1 MNIGNE
7 CYIVYDKFGGSHSFK
22 NPMTKK
28 YKIKDLFERI
38 VNDET
43 IQYVAGE
50 AAIAKF
56 NNKFGDGS
64 NFRLPADLNQDII
77 TIHLFEF
84 KNEDNCEIIITII
97 GVDIAKLT
105 EFYEKY
111 NDIPNRDFII
121 NSCRFH
127 ISYEKT
133 VMLEN
138 TEKTTSVKEIIDKV
152 IVPSSNITDPKIKD
166 PEFIVDGFK
175 LYDYQKR
182 TIKSMLNT
190 ETEIKK
196 IHYGNNYRYE
206 IEIGPFVFDIISKT
220 LLKRDSRESIIF
232 KGGSLIDE
240 VGLGK
245 TLQMLVLCMLNQLPA
260 NKLSYIDQSNNML
273 KSRATL
279 VISPSQVTKQWL
291 REIES
296 KLSYKKIKVITML
309 SKIEFDKYTYQDL
322 LDADFV
328 LVSFDFISNP
338 CFTGPY
344 TKKITTSKSYH
355 KSAQWNQEKVKTV
368 FNEMSELLASDPT
381 SLLQKKTLFPLISWH
396 RIIID
401 EFHEPYTVDKYVPVK
416 NIIPLLVG
424 TYKWS
429 MTGTPFEKGS
439 ECFLKMFDF
448 ATEYKNKLGD
458 NIIEIK
464 EIKDHMT
471 EYFFRRNTKQSTEEE
486 NKLPGLKEKI
496 IWLKFTPTER
506 MMYNAY
512 LTDPNVDKFS
522 EIVRQLCCHPKI
534 ADEIKGVLS
543 NCKTL
548 EEIEKSMVSHYKT
561 QYRNAFHRVCKC
573 KHSIAKTKRRILV
586 AEFRRYRRF
595 LKQEGFKVKIE
606 LPAFEFKVDEN
617 PDFKDEN
624 LILDDDP
631 NIDDP
636 NLNPNPDNDNNDNN
650 DNDNND
656 DLNLDNPSDDDE
668 DSDDEKPL
676 MIVSTENLPSFINL
690 IKRQL
695 KAIPSQTINNLNESL
710 VAQNQRLVDAN
721 KVCDGKKASYK
732 FFNNM
737 LESIKKATEKS
748 KKKYL
753 KQIARDNS
761 DSESE
766 SGDEEEGDS
775 DDCGICLGEISGDNL
790 GVTNCGH
797 HFCYECLKLFVNNSA
812 KCPMCNNPQKITD
825 ISRISF
831 EKPVFTQQNSEI
843 IKNKME
849 LINKVGTKLTNLIYF
864 LNSIPDKVIIFSQW
878 DSLLKKVGD
887 VLTEHG
893 IKNVFCRGNVWT
905 RDKAIRDFSN
915 DGNNIK
921 AIMLSSESAASG
933 TNLTKANVVI
943 FLDIVSGAYERRR
956 DVEWQ
961 AIGRSFRLGQTKVVE
976 VVRFIIKDTV
986 EEEIYRDN
994 QVENAKHQSNLVISE
1009 VTDETITLSDD
1020 KLQSITSAVQNAK
1033 TKKENKELEK
1043 QKKLASKTVKKPKK
1057 KQENENEVKKLN
1069 EVNEV
1074 VVEKVAVKKVP
1085 DKEVAVKKAPVK
1097 KVAIQKNK

>member
-7 CYIVYDKFGGSHSFK
+7 CYIVYDKYGGSHSLK

-28 YKIKDLFERI
+28 YKIKDLFEKV
-38 VNDET
+38 VNDNT
-43 IQYVAGE
+43 ITYIIGE
-50 AAIAKF
+50 AAIARF

-64 NFRLPADLNQDII
+64 NFRLPDDLNHDII

-84 KNEDNCEIIITII
+84 KNEENCEIIITVVGI
-97 GVDIAKLT
+97 DIKKIT
-105 EFYEKY
+105 DYYEKN
-111 NDIPNRDFII
+111 NDIPNRDFIV

-133 VMLEN
+133 EMLEN
-138 TEKTTSVKEIIDKV
+138 VTTNTAIVNEIINKV
-152 IVPSSNITDPKIKD
+152 IIPSSNITDPKIKD
-166 PEFIVDGFK
+166 PDFVVDDVR

-182 TIKSMLNT
+182 TIKSMLNSEI
-190 ETEIKK
+190 ETKK

-245 TLQMLVLCMLNQLPA
+245 TLQMIILCMLNQLPVH
-260 NKLSYIDQSNNML
+260 KLSYIDNDNNML

-291 REIES
+291 REIEN
-296 KLSYKKIKVITML
+296 KLSYKKIKTIAIL
-309 SKIEFDKYTYQDL
+309 SKIEFDKYTYQDM

-328 LVSFDFISNP
+328 LVTFDFISNEN
-338 CFTGPY
+338 FTSAY
-344 TKKITTSKSYH
+344 TKKISTSKSYH
-355 KSAQWNQEKVKTV
+355 KSTQWNQEKVKTV
-368 FNEMSELLASDPT
+368 FDEMSGSLVSDPT
-381 SLLQKKTLFPLISWH
+381 SLIQKKTLFPLISWH

-401 EFHEPYTVDKYVPVK
+401 EFHEPYVVEKYSPVK
-416 NIIPLLVG
+416 NIIPLLIG

-429 MTGTPFEKGS
+429 MTGTPFDKGS
-439 ECFLKMFDF
+439 ECFFKMLDF
-448 ATEYKNKLGD
+448 STEYKNKIGE
-458 NIIEIK
+458 NIIEVK
-464 EIKDHMT
+464 EIKEHMM
-471 EYFFRRNTKQSTEEE
+471 ENFFRRNTKQSTEDE

-548 EEIEKSMVSHYKT
+548 DEIEKSMVSHYKT
-561 QYRNAFHRVCKC
+561 QYKNAFRRVCKC

-586 AEFRRYRRF
+586 AEFKRYRRF
-595 LKQEGFKVKIE
+595 LKQDGYKVKIE
-606 LPAFEFKVDEN
+606 LPVFEFK
-617 PDFKDEN
+617 P
-624 LILDDDP
+624 
-631 NIDDP
+631 DP
-636 NLNPNPDNDNNDNN
+636 NLDFENDNVNFEILNNTNNQDVNDDDNDNNDEG
-650 DNDNND
+650 
-656 DLNLDNPSDDDE
+656 LNLENSSDSDSDGDSDDD
-668 DSDDEKPL
+668 KPL
-676 MIVSTENLPSFINL
+676 MIVSTENHPNFIDL

-695 KAIPSQTINNLNESL
+695 KATPSQTINTLDDVL
-710 VAQNQRLVDAN
+710 IAQNVRLVDAN
-721 KVCDGKKASYK
+721 KICDGKKASYK

-737 LESIKKATEKS
+737 LECIKKATEKS

-753 KQIARDNS
+753 KQLEQNENSGSES
-761 DSESE
+761 DSEQE
-766 SGDEEEGDS
+766 DDEDN
-775 DDCGICLGEISGDNL
+775 CGICLSEISGDNL

-797 HFCYECLKLFVNNSA
+797 HFCYECLKIYVNNSY
-812 KCPMCNNPQKITD
+812 KCPMCNSPQKNTD
-825 ISRISF
+825 ISKISF
-831 EKPVFTQQNSEI
+831 EKPVFTQQNEEI

-887 VLTEHG
+887 VLSEHG

-905 RDKAIRDFSN
+905 RDKAIRDFS
-915 DGNNIK
+915 DDDNNIK
-921 AIMLSSESAASG
+921 AIMLSSQSAASG

-956 DVEWQ
+956 DIEWQ
-961 AIGRSFRLGQTKVVE
+961 GIGRSYRLGQTKIVE

-994 QVENAKHQSNLVISE
+994 IIENAKHQSNLIISE
-1009 VTDETITLSDD
+1009 ITDETITLSDD
-1020 KLQSITSAVQNAK
+1020 KLNSITSAVQNAK
-1033 TKKENKELEK
+1033 TKKLLKENDKK
-1043 QKKLASKTVKKPKK
+1043 KKLETKKIIKVPKNKDIGPPNEKPIDELKLKGKNVVKKK
-1057 KQENENEVKKLN
+1057 
-1069 EVNEV
+1069 
-1074 VVEKVAVKKVP
+1074 
-1085 DKEVAVKKAPVK
+1085 
-1097 KVAIQKNK
+1097 